1 MRISLPLKID
11 QKSPPK
17 KNPHN
22 NEINQDHTT
31 GGLQMSWLNAVFSQ
45 VTQISNFL
53 FLPEAIKAETLSL
66 ASKITFFFFA
76 APLLHLLLFFSPPLS
91 YASVLISAQVASC
104 SPMQKRARKRSLG
117 LLCSQERGGKSSRE
131 LGGKALPPKG
141 LPVPALQAGLSYP
154 STLCSDNP
162 GILMSQR
169 IIPCTFQ

>member
-45 VTQISNFL
+45 ATQISNFL

-66 ASKITFFFFA
+66 ASKITFFFFCSPFA
-76 APLLHLLLFFSPPLS
+76 AFIIIFLSPP
-91 YASVLISAQVASC
+91 Q
-104 SPMQKRARKRSLG
+104 
-117 LLCSQERGGKSSRE
+117 LCLCVDFSTGSILFSNVEKSE
-131 LGGKALPPKG
+131 ETLPR
-141 LPVPALQAGLSYP
+141 PALLAGARWQIQQRVGWESASPEGAACSSFAGWPVLSLH
-154 STLCSDNP
+154 TVL
-162 GILMSQR
+162 R
-169 IIPCTFQ
+169 